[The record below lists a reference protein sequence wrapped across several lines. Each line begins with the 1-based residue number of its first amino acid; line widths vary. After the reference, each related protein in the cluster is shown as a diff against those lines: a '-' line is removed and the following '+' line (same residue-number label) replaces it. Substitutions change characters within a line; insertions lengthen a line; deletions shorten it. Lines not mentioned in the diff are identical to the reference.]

1 MAGPK
6 ALIVDHD
13 HDLVKLLSAQLK
25 AAGFLTVS
33 ASDGASAIMLAQ
45 RQKPNVIVLDLALP
59 GGDGYLVMKR
69 MKSLAPL
76 AAIPIVIV
84 TDKTLNAEEE
94 SRVRALAHS
103 LHPKPVHFKE
113 LLGALRSAVGTS
125 AGGGSA

>member
-13 HDLVKLLSAQLK
+13 HDLVKLLSTQLQ
-25 AAGFLTVS
+25 AAGFLTVA

-76 AAIPIVIV
+76 AAIPIVVV
-84 TDKTLNAEEE
+84 TGKTLTADEE
-94 SRVRALAHS
+94 SRVLALAHA
-103 LHPKPVHFKE
+103 LYHKPIQFEE
-113 LLGALRSAVGTS
+113 LLGALRSAVGKI
-125 AGGGSA
+125 ADGGSA